1 MNIKELFKSKRV
13 GHIAL
18 EVRVR
23 YQSIK
28 SNKDLISD
36 KVIVLLLHHILSGH
50 ICHCLGHILLIVH
63 PETIIVCTCK
73 PYIISYPNYGA
84 LQQPIACNSNLVKNE
99 ACAIVK
105 QCEKTIKQDSIYLW
119 PIWCPSGLSHTQKRR
134 LQHLSKQE
142 TMEQQVEVK
151 QIKPVAMKKV
161 WRPKQIVS
169 SST

>member
-1 MNIKELFKSKRV
+1 M
-13 GHIAL
+13 
-18 EVRVR
+18 
-23 YQSIK
+23 
-28 SNKDLISD
+28 
-36 KVIVLLLHHILSGH
+36 LLHHIFLLGH

-105 QCEKTIKQDSIYLW
+105 QCENNIKQDSMYLR
-119 PIWCPSGLSHTQKRR
+119 PRWCPSGLSHTQKRR
-134 LQHLSKQE
+134 LQRLHKQE
-142 TMEQQVEVK
+142 SMEQQVEVEATK
-151 QIKPVAMKKV
+151 LAVVKKV
-161 WRPKQIVS
+161 WRPEQIAS